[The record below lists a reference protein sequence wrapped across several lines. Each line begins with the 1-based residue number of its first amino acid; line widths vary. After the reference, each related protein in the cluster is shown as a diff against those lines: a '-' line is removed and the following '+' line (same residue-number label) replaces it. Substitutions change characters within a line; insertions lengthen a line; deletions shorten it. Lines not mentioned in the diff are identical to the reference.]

1 MRGMAR
7 PRKEGL
13 DYFPLD
19 VDIDQDDKV
28 ALVEAQHGITGF
40 AVVIKLLM
48 RIYKDGYFY
57 EWGEK
62 EQLLFAR
69 LVNVDIN
76 SVNEIINDCLRWGLF
91 DKKTFDEHQVLTSKG
106 VQKRYLEATA
116 RRNNTTIINEYTLLS
131 SQEINDYING
141 HRKIVIVNKNGD
153 TVEVL
158 ENSNTQSKVKESKVK
173 ESKVKES
180 KVKSTTTTRKEKNP
194 ENDAIV
200 FYQNNLGI
208 VRPAITEELLVFI
221 KDFGDELVIEALK
234 RAINRN
240 KPNWGY
246 AKSILQDW
254 GRKGINTIEQA
265 KAEEVEFQNQQQQRR
280 PSYKQSSR
288 KGIVPEWYE
297 EQKKKHEEML
307 QQEPKSKEEIEEKQ
321 KELDSF
327 FSQFQ

>member
-1 MRGMAR
+1 MAR
-7 PRKEGL
+7 PTKTGL

-19 VDIDQDDKV
+19 VDMDNDDKI
-28 ALVEAQHGITGF
+28 ALIEAKYGLTGF
-40 AVVIKLLM
+40 AIIIKMLM
-48 RIYKDGYFY
+48 KIYDNSYFY
-57 EWGEK
+57 EWTEK
-62 EQLLFAR
+62 EQLLFSKR
-69 LVNVDIN
+69 VNVDIN
-76 SVNEIINDCLRWGLF
+76 LLNDVINDCLKWGLF
-91 DKKTFDEHQVLTSKG
+91 NEKVYKSAQILTSRAI
-106 VQKRYLEATA
+106 QERYLEASS
-116 RRNNTTIINEYTLLS
+116 RRKRVEIPRNHLLIDS
-131 SQEINDYING
+131 DRVNVYKNL
-141 HRKIVIVNKNGD
+141 VIVDINNRSDELMYEK
-153 TVEVL
+153 
-158 ENSNTQSKVKESKVK
+158 STQ
-173 ESKVKES
+173 SKVKES
-180 KVKSTTTTRKEKNP
+180 KVKSTTTTREEKNP

-200 FYQNNLGI
+200 FYQNNLGV

>member
-1 MRGMAR
+1 MAR

-131 SQEINDYING
+131 SQEVNDYING

-173 ESKVKES
+173 ESKVNNNTPPNNGGGNASDLIKYFHDRYVERFDVKPLIHGGKQGNQLKNLLKTYAFDDIKKYMDMYLGDDKDTFVRNAGHS
-180 KVKSTTTTRKEKNP
+180 LDGFFTKVQKYAVMQKARDKPKNETR
-194 ENDAIV
+194 
-200 FYQNNLGI
+200 
-208 VRPAITEELLVFI
+208 
-221 KDFGDELVIEALK
+221 
-234 RAINRN
+234 
-240 KPNWGY
+240 
-246 AKSILQDW
+246 
-254 GRKGINTIEQA
+254 
-265 KAEEVEFQNQQQQRR
+265 
-280 PSYKQSSR
+280 
-288 KGIVPEWYE
+288 
-297 EQKKKHEEML
+297 EEMRL
-307 QQEPKSKEEIEEKQ
+307 RLLKEAAGNTK
-321 KELDSF
+321 LVL
-327 FSQFQ
+327 

>member
-1 MRGMAR
+1 M
-7 PRKEGL
+7 K
-13 DYFPLD
+13 
-19 VDIDQDDKV
+19 
-28 ALVEAQHGITGF
+28 
-40 AVVIKLLM
+40 
-48 RIYKDGYFY
+48 IYDNSYFY
-57 EWGEK
+57 EWTEK
-62 EQLLFAR
+62 EQLLFSKR
-69 LVNVDIN
+69 VNVDIN
-76 SVNEIINDCLRWGLF
+76 LLNDVINDCLKWGLF
-91 DKKTFDEHQVLTSKG
+91 NEKVYKSAQILTSRAI
-106 VQKRYLEATA
+106 QERYLEASS
-116 RRNNTTIINEYTLLS
+116 RRKRVEIPRNHLLIDS
-131 SQEINDYING
+131 DRVNVYKNL
-141 HRKIVIVNKNGD
+141 VIVDINNRSDELMYEK
-153 TVEVL
+153 
-158 ENSNTQSKVKESKVK
+158 STQ
-173 ESKVKES
+173 SKVKES
-180 KVKSTTTTRKEKNP
+180 KVKSTTTTREEKNP

-200 FYQNNLGI
+200 FYQNNLGV